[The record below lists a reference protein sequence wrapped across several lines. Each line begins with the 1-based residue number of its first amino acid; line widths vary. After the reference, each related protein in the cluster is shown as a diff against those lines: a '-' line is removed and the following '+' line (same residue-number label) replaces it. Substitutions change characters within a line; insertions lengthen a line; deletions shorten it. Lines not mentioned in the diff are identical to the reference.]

1 MCAYTCVY
9 VIYIYKIFIDLYL
22 VINSTSYAT
31 PFPRLTIKDK
41 KKKIC
46 CFDFNYFTVDDYF
59 LFHHKSLTDTNP
71 KEKMLDV
78 PVSIRNTL

>member
-1 MCAYTCVY
+1 MNLEKKFDLTPYMCAYTCVY

-41 KKKIC
+41 KK
-46 CFDFNYFTVDDYF
+46 NL
-59 LFHHKSLTDTNP
+59 LF
-71 KEKMLDV
+71 
-78 PVSIRNTL
+78 